1 MDSATVNINE
11 QEPPME
17 TFLLHAQ
24 AWVDQFSALRGC
36 STAVFTVAI
45 QSYQQ

>member
-1 MDSATVNINE
+1 MDRATVNINE

-24 AWVDQFSALRGC
+24 AWVDQFSALREC
-36 STAVFTVAI
+36 SAAVFTVAI
-45 QSYQQ
+45 QSYEQ